1 MILLVL
7 LLGWSAV
14 WGVALAH
21 GPASSDDTLYLIAAE
36 RLAAG
41 EPPGFADNRVARGS
55 WMILLAAALRVIGPH
70 IWAFCYLDVAFGVAC
85 VAAVYWLGARLV
97 DRRAGFWA
105 ALLFSSFPPA
115 LRYNGIV
122 FPDKFGLL
130 LALVATGVFLVGLE
144 SQGARRWVWASLA
157 GVLFAAAVSA
167 RELPL
172 IALGAVCVFA
182 VYQARPRTRG
192 ISLAVVTLAV
202 TILAFAGEYVFHAWW
217 TQDALYRH
225 RASQQSF
232 GSGGIHAVPFTW
244 KALLFYPAT
253 LLLGWQEM
261 GVFGWLLLAGLVFA
275 LRVRGALM
283 LPVLW
288 VVLVGLFL
296 TFGSTSLTEYQPV
309 PKQTRFLPMLTALLF
324 VAVGGLW
331 EYIWRAAGG
340 VRVCLGALLAGI
352 VCGGILAAGAGGKPL
367 YWGDFPLAVERAV
380 ALRRAGECPA
390 LVIPEMVYGKL
401 RFEHARMVADLPRIN
416 LRQKDA
422 KLSAMLWPAWH
433 QALVIPASL
442 PELWTLA
449 MRRQQS
455 DVPDLAE
462 YLHRSAEAIP
472 LYRPPRL
479 LDRLLAGRGVTAP
492 NGPILVGHLYIV
504 GRR

>member
-7 LLGWSAV
+7 LLAWSAM
-14 WGVALAH
+14 WGVLLAH
-21 GPASSDDTLYLIAAE
+21 GPAASDDTLYLIAAE

-41 EPPGFADNRVARGS
+41 QPPGFADHRVARGS
-55 WMILLAAALRVIGPH
+55 WMILLAAVLRVFDTH

-85 VAAVYWLGARLV
+85 VAALYWLGAMLL
-97 DRRAGFWA
+97 DRRSGLWA

-122 FPDKFGLL
+122 FPDKFGLF

-144 SQGARRWVWASLA
+144 SQGARRWVWACLS
-157 GVLFAAAVSA
+157 GVLFAAAISA

-192 ISLAVVTLAV
+192 LALAGAMLAVALLV
-202 TILAFAGEYVFHAWW
+202 FSGEYVFHAWW

-225 RASQQSF
+225 HASQESF
-232 GSGGIHAVPFTW
+232 GAGGIHVRPFAL
-244 KALLFYPAT
+244 KSLLFYPAS
-253 LLLGWQEM
+253 LLLTWWDTGL
-261 GVFGWLLLAGLVFA
+261 FGWLLLAGLVFA

-288 VVLVGLFL
+288 VVLLGLFL
-296 TFGSTSLTEYQPV
+296 TFGSTSLTDYRPI
-309 PKQTRFLPMLTALLF
+309 PKQIRFLPMLTALSF
-324 VAVGGLW
+324 VAFGGLW

-340 VRVCLGALLAGI
+340 VRACLGLLLAGI
-352 VCGGILAAGAGGKPL
+352 VGAGILAAIGNGRPL

-380 ALRRAGECPA
+380 ALRRADACPS

-401 RFEHARMVADLPRIN
+401 RFEHAGMVEDLPRIN
-416 LRQKDA
+416 LRQKDVEFA
-422 KLSAMLWPAWH
+422 DMLWPAWYK
-433 QALVIPASL
+433 ALVIPASL

-449 MRRQQS
+449 MTRQRS
-455 DVPDLAE
+455 DVPDLTE
-462 YLHRSAEAIP
+462 YLDRNAEAIP
-472 LYRPPRL
+472 LYRPARL
-479 LDRLLAGRGVTAP
+479 VDRLLTKLGVAAP
-492 NGPILVGHLYIV
+492 DGPPLIGHLYV
-504 GRR
+504 PGRR

>member
-1 MILLVL
+1 MLLVL

-21 GPASSDDTLYLIAAE
+21 GPAASDDTIYLIATE

-41 EPPGFADNRVARGS
+41 QPPGFADHRVARAS
-55 WMILLAAALRVIGPH
+55 WMVVLAATQHLLGPH

-85 VAAVYWLGARLV
+85 VAAVYWLGARLI
-97 DRRAGFWA
+97 DRRSGLWA

-144 SQGARRWVWASLA
+144 SQGARRWVWACLA
-157 GVLFAAAVSA
+157 GVLFAAAISA

-172 IALGAVCVFA
+172 IVLGAACVFA
-182 VYQARPRTRG
+182 VYQAKPRTRG
-192 ISLAVVTLAV
+192 LALAGVTLAAAL
-202 TILAFAGEYVFHAWW
+202 LAFCGEYVFHAWW

-225 RASQQSF
+225 QASQASF
-232 GSGGIHAVPFTW
+232 DDGGIHVVPFSW
-244 KALLFYPAT
+244 KSLLFYPVT
-253 LLLGWQEM
+253 LLLGWQQT

-275 LRVRGALM
+275 LRVRGPLM

-288 VVLVGLFL
+288 VVLLGLFL
-296 TFGSTSLTEYQPV
+296 TFGSTSLTDYQPI
-309 PKQTRFLPMLTALLF
+309 PKQIRFLPMLTALLF

-340 VRVCLGALLAGI
+340 VRVCLGVLLAGI
-352 VCGGILAAGAGGKPL
+352 VGAGILAANANGRPL

-380 ALRRAGECPA
+380 ALRGADACPS

-401 RFEHARMVADLPRIN
+401 RFEHAGMVDDLPRIN
-416 LRQKDA
+416 LRQKDVELA
-422 KLSAMLWPAWH
+422 DMLWPAWYK
-433 QALVIPASL
+433 ALVIPASL
-442 PELWTLA
+442 PDLWTLA
-449 MRRQQS
+449 MRRQRS
-455 DVPDLAE
+455 DVPDLVE
-462 YLHRSAEAIP
+462 YLDRNAEAIP

-479 LDRLLAGRGVTAP
+479 LDRLRARLGLTSP
-492 NGPILVGHLYIV
+492 EGPPLVGHLYIL
-504 GRR
+504 GRK